1 MRNDWMKAALF
12 AVLISALS
20 AFSGPAACSAGTPK
34 GAQDKYPKAFFPQAR
49 HDFGTVMEGQDI
61 RHEFIV
67 ENRGQVPLTIVRV
80 QPD

>member
-1 MRNDWMKAALF
+1 MQTQWMKAALV

-20 AFSGPAACSAGTPK
+20 AVSGPAADSAEATEGSR
-34 GAQDKYPKAFFPQAR
+34 DKHPQAFFPQTR
-49 HDFGTVMEGQDI
+49 HDFGTVMEGREI

-67 ENRGQVPLTIVRV
+67 ENRGKAPLTILRV